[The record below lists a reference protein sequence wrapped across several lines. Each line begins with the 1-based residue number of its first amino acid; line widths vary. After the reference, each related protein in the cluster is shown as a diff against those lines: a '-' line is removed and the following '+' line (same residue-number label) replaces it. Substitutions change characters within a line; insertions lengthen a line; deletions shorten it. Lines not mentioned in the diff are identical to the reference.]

1 MDCLF
6 CKIVSG
12 EIPAQIVY
20 EDAYTIA
27 FLDINPI
34 NRGHVLVVPKEHYR
48 DFSEAS
54 LEVLKNV
61 TRAVKVVSES
71 LASAVGADGF
81 LVSTNN
87 GTAAGQVVMHLHFH
101 VIPRFKDDHLHS
113 WSGKPYKDEQE
124 SNYVAESIVRSIK
137 KEI

>member
-20 EDAYTIA
+20 EDSYTVA

-34 NRGHVLVVPKEHYR
+34 NRGHVLVVPKEHFR
-48 DFSEAS
+48 DFAEVS
-54 LEVLKNV
+54 LDSLKNV
-61 TRAVKVVSES
+61 MRTVKLITEN
-71 LASAVGADGF
+71 LGSAVGADGF
-81 LVSTNN
+81 NVSTNN
-87 GTAAGQVVMHLHFH
+87 GKAAGQVVMHLHFH
-101 VIPRFKDDHLHS
+101 IIPRFNDDHLHS
-113 WSGKPYKDEQE
+113 WSGRPYKDEQE
-124 SNYVAESIVRSIK
+124 LNYVAESIIKSIK